1 MTRLT
6 INHLVNPLTE
16 LTSKHLTHFTPHLL
30 FKKKKKKSSF
40 NNSWLIHN
48 QRKKKKKKEA
58 HGFIQW
64 QYINMQT

>member
-30 FKKKKKKSSF
+30 FSNKKSSF

-48 QRKKKKKKEA
+48 QRKKEV
-58 HGFIQW
+58 HSFIQW
-64 QYINMQT
+64 QHINMQT